1 MPFRSDLK
9 TPAKDRSD
17 DRRPRGR
24 PSAAAC
30 AGSTLHK
37 KPGQPND
44 RWMVNLASSSAYSR
58 GSLVRAQ
65 TERSSPVFP
74 GRSRLSVD
82 SPIWSLTC
90 HSLGVMLDYFST
102 LSHIESAASGAGPW
116 PEPIAARHQTSVS
129 ASPWRTA
136 LSRGGCA
143 FGRGGSRRSSVSLFA
158 PAARYALGLQATRP
172 ARRRQDAPDGIS
184 HLSSG

>member
-24 PSAAAC
+24 PSAVAC

-58 GSLVRAQ
+58 GSLVA
-65 TERSSPVFP
+65 V
-74 GRSRLSVD
+74 
-82 SPIWSLTC
+82 
-90 HSLGVMLDYFST
+90 
-102 LSHIESAASGAGPW
+102 
-116 PEPIAARHQTSVS
+116 
-129 ASPWRTA
+129 
-136 LSRGGCA
+136 
-143 FGRGGSRRSSVSLFA
+143 
-158 PAARYALGLQATRP
+158 GLIRF
-172 ARRRQDAPDGIS
+172 
-184 HLSSG
+184 HLSICYEVERAVHTKCHIGECSELPVKLTLVVYSP

>member
-24 PSAAAC
+24 PSAVAC

-58 GSLVRAQ
+58 GSLGTVVPKAVATGYWLGGGSQWGIGYAGGGSVFSTAALAAVGLVAMGDRVCRGWKNFCDRCR
-65 TERSSPVFP
+65 RSCPVFTVNTLGP
-74 GRSRLSVD
+74 GRSPFARHIPERSFPDRLGRSC
-82 SPIWSLTC
+82 L
-90 HSLGVMLDYFST
+90 HKLLGY
-102 LSHIESAASGAGPW
+102 
-116 PEPIAARHQTSVS
+116 AARPGS
-129 ASPWRTA
+129 ATM
-136 LSRGGCA
+136 
-143 FGRGGSRRSSVSLFA
+143 
-158 PAARYALGLQATRP
+158 PA
-172 ARRRQDAPDGIS
+172 
-184 HLSSG
+184 

>member
-24 PSAAAC
+24 PSAVAC

-58 GSLVRAQ
+58 GSLGTVVPKAVA
-65 TERSSPVFP
+65 TGYWLGG
-74 GRSRLSVD
+74 GRNGVSGMRGVEAFSRLPHLRQSG
-82 SPIWSLTC
+82 WSQWGIGYAGGGRT
-90 HSLGVMLDYFST
+90 
-102 LSHIESAASGAGPW
+102 SATDVA
-116 PEPIAARHQTSVS
+116 EV
-129 ASPWRTA
+129 A
-136 LSRGGCA
+136 LYSR
-143 FGRGGSRRSSVSLFA
+143 
-158 PAARYALGLQATRP
+158 
-172 ARRRQDAPDGIS
+172 
-184 HLSSG
+184 